1 MPRTLRRWPHRAAA
15 LLIALATCAPGVA
28 HAAEPAI
35 ATSLTLS
42 APATCAYGAHVAVVA
57 TLEDTS
63 GVPIAHV
70 PVSVMRV
77 RGSAETTLV
86 TRTTDESGRVRT
98 TIAPKSRVVL
108 RARFLGTDLLGASK
122 SARVAVAPRVKLSK
136 PWTHDS
142 FAVPNQWLPARGTL
156 LPKHSKSSKAT
167 IILCERREHGG
178 WILHETFSAKIVNS
192 KRASHYLGKFRLPDT
207 GTWRVRIRHDDAGH
221 AMTTSLGT
229 HISVTRWRDRYVGR
243 KIGNFKTSRKLVAI
257 TIDDG
262 PNQRTLKICSI
273 LERYGGRGTFFF
285 VDQLLKRGY
294 EKQAKAVYD
303 RGHEV
308 ANHTAHH
315 MPLTGSYSADLSEA
329 TPTKARLTKA
339 TGFAP
344 VWIRGMGGGVDATG
358 LQVVAATHQLYCN
371 WSVDSYDSHQRYTA
385 PDIIY
390 HNVVDHVHPGSVV
403 LIHQT
408 HPESV
413 AALPRI
419 CQTLRRR
426 GYKLVTLSQL
436 ASVSTHY

>member
-1 MPRTLRRWPHRAAA
+1 M
-15 LLIALATCAPGVA
+15 
-28 HAAEPAI
+28 

-42 APATCAYGAHVAVVA
+42 APATCAYAAHVAVVA
-57 TLEDTS
+57 TLEETS
-63 GVPIAHV
+63 GLPVAGE
-70 PVSVMRV
+70 PVSIVRV
-77 RGSAETTLV
+77 RGTAETTLAILL
-86 TRTTDESGRVRT
+86 TDTSGRVRT

-108 RARFLGTDLLGASK
+108 RARFLGTDLLGASA
-122 SARVAVAPRVKLSK
+122 SAKATVAPKVKLSK

-156 LPKHSKSSKAT
+156 LPKHSESSKAT
-167 IILCERREHGG
+167 IILCERLEHGH
-178 WILHETFSAKIVNS
+178 WILHGTFSARIANS
-192 KRASHYLGKFRLPDT
+192 KNASHYLGKFRLPGT
-207 GTWRVRIRHDDAGH
+207 GTWRVRIRHSDADH
-221 AMTTSLGT
+221 AMTTSVGR
-229 HISVTRWRDRYVGR
+229 HIRVTRWRDRYVGR
-243 KIGNFKTSRKLVAI
+243 KIGNFKTTRKLVAI

-273 LERYGGRGTFFF
+273 LEKYGGRGTFFF
-285 VDQLLKRGY
+285 IAQLLSRGY
-294 EKQAKAVYD
+294 EKQAKAAYD

-315 MPLTGSYSADLSEA
+315 MPLTSSYAADLSEA
-329 TPTKARLTKA
+329 TPAKARLTKA

-344 VWIRGMGGGVDATG
+344 VWIRGAGGAVDSTG
-358 LQVVAATHQLYCN
+358 LRVVADTGQLYCN
-371 WSVDSYDSHQRYTA
+371 WSVDSYDSRQRYTA
-385 PDIIY
+385 PDTIY
-390 HNVVDHVHPGSVV
+390 HNVVDHVGPGSVI

-419 CQTLRRR
+419 CRTLRRR